1 MDDTS
6 LQFAQPLWILAGLVV
21 CGGAFGLFILFDR
34 RREAALA
41 QLIHPRFRQRLT
53 EGFSPWRRNLK
64 RVLWLLAVFLLF
76 VAIARPQMG
85 YEWHEV
91 KRKGIDILF
100 AVDTSRSMLAE
111 DLTPNRLERARL
123 GIVDFVGRLESD
135 RVGLIPFA
143 GSAFALCP
151 LTLDYDSFRESLDA
165 LDTDLIPRQGTD
177 LASAIK
183 EAERL
188 FDEVGNNQ
196 RVLVLLTDGE
206 DLQGSVID
214 AAKNAAKKGMT
225 IYTVG
230 VGSPDGATMPI
241 RYQNGRTDFVRDSS
255 GQVVKTQLDEETL
268 KKIAEETRGLYVPLG
283 RGAEGLDTIYQE
295 RLSLVPKSELDQ
307 RMERVALERFE
318 WPLALGLGLL
328 IFEFFMGERRQAKPV
343 RELPSAARRVN
354 PLPRVVSLALMGL
367 LIFSQ
372 VAETRAADAKTGVDS
387 QQSYNKGTDA
397 YGKGDFTAAADA
409 LRISLRTPDL
419 ALQQRAYYN
428 LGNSLYRAG
437 QGSLEKDPDA
447 TVRSWEAAVKAYDDV
462 LALNAGDSDALF
474 NKELVARKLDELKK
488 QQEQDKKQDPSKDE
502 DKKDEDKKDGDKKDG
517 DKKGEDK
524 KDGEKKGEDEKESK
538 DGEESKDG
546 KEDGSEGK
554 DEKEGKDSGKDGDS
568 KDAKDSK
575 DGKEGEKRE
584 PGEEAKDSEAGKD
597 EGDKQAGEQEA
608 GEKDAEGKDAGA
620 IEEARAQKQ
629 EMTPEEAKQ
638 LLDSLRSDERMVVP
652 IPQPQRG
659 RYTTDQTIKGKTW

>member
-1 MDDTS
+1 
-6 LQFAQPLWILAGLVV
+6 
-21 CGGAFGLFILFDR
+21 
-34 RREAALA
+34 
-41 QLIHPRFRQRLT
+41 
-53 EGFSPWRRNLK
+53 
-64 RVLWLLAVFLLF
+64 
-76 VAIARPQMG
+76 
-85 YEWHEV
+85 
-91 KRKGIDILF
+91 
-100 AVDTSRSMLAE
+100 
-111 DLTPNRLERARL
+111 
-123 GIVDFVGRLESD
+123 
-135 RVGLIPFA
+135 
-143 GSAFALCP
+143 
-151 LTLDYDSFRESLDA
+151 
-165 LDTDLIPRQGTD
+165 
-177 LASAIK
+177 
-183 EAERL
+183 
-188 FDEVGNNQ
+188 
-196 RVLVLLTDGE
+196 
-206 DLQGSVID
+206 VID

-318 WPLALGLGLL
+318 WPLALALGLL
-328 IFEFFMGERRQAKPV
+328 IFEFFMGERRQAKPA
-343 RELPSAARRVN
+343 RELPSVARRVN
-354 PLPRVVSLALMGL
+354 PLPRVVSLAWIGL
-367 LIFSQ
+367 LVFSQ

-488 QQEQDKKQDPSKDE
+488 QQEQEKKQDPSKDE
-502 DKKDEDKKDGDKKDG
+502 DKKDEDKKDEDKKDEDKKDEDKKDEDKKDEDKKDEDKKDG
-517 DKKGEDK
+517 DKKGED
-524 KDGEKKGEDEKESK
+524 GKESK

-554 DEKEGKDSGKDGDS
+554 DEKEGKEPGKDGDS
-568 KDAKDSK
+568 KDAKDTK

-584 PGEEAKDSEAGKD
+584 PGEEAKDSETGKD

-608 GEKDAEGKDAGA
+608 GEKDADGKDAGA

-659 RYTTDQTIKGKTW
+659 RFTTDQTIKGKTW